1 MLMCFQRLLAFVYVA
16 GARNFSQE
24 ELVMKFD
31 SIKSR
36 LVLMTLVCV
45 IGMGVLV
52 VSQHYF
58 TQRLIGLHQQR
69 DVLLRMGQDLLQ
81 MRRHEKDFLLRHETV
96 YYDKFLERSYEFK
109 GRLTTL
115 VPLFNE
121 YRLPV
126 ADVESLSSSIEAYS
140 GTFRQV
146 VSLQERIG
154 LSQNDGLRAR
164 ITELENTLS
173 EGLRAQDSQASELL
187 TGIQLATRNYQ
198 INQEG
203 VYARQMMTLSER
215 LASEYSG
222 TALLSGTLVQY
233 REALLQLV
241 DAFTTYGVTHNEGL
255 RGEFRQSAHNVETQ
269 LKGVDAALQPM
280 IEQQEA
286 QVRIYSLSIAALTS
300 VVLILVLIKSFAT
313 FHRAFVNFLT
323 FFYRCKRQYQTID
336 TRKLGFAELKSLA
349 ELANEMV
356 ESKRDIEAR
365 LASVEA
371 ELANKKAS

>member
-1 MLMCFQRLLAFVYVA
+1 
-16 GARNFSQE
+16 
-24 ELVMKFD
+24 MKFD

-36 LVLMTLVCV
+36 LVLMTLICV

-58 TQRLIGLHQQR
+58 TQQLISLNQQR

-81 MRRHEKDFLLRHETV
+81 MRRHEKDFLLRHDTS
-96 YYDKFLERSYEFK
+96 YFDDFLEQSYLFK

-115 VPLFNE
+115 IPLFNE
-121 YRLPV
+121 YKLPV
-126 ADVESLSSSIEAYS
+126 ADVESLSTSIEAYS
-140 GTFRQV
+140 GAFQQV
-146 VSLQERIG
+146 VLVQERIG
-154 LSQNDGLRAR
+154 LTQNDGLRGR
-164 ITELENTLS
+164 ILALENALA
-173 EGLRAQDSQASELL
+173 EGPLAQKAQAIEQL
-187 TGIQLATRNYQ
+187 TTMQLATRNFQITREGYYAKQIKDMSAQFSAKYQ
-198 INQEG
+198 NDPA
-203 VYARQMMTLSER
+203 VR
-215 LASEYSG
+215 G
-222 TALLSGTLVQY
+222 TIMQY
-233 REALLQLV
+233 REALIGLV
-241 DAFTTYGVTHNEGL
+241 DGVITLGVTHNEGL
-255 RGEFRQSAHNVETQ
+255 RNEFRQSAHNVETQ
-269 LKGVDAALQPM
+269 LKGVDAALQPV
-280 IEQQEA
+280 IEQQEG

-323 FFYRCKRQYQTID
+323 FFYRCKRQYQMID

-371 ELANKKAS
+371 ELATKKARSS

>member
-1 MLMCFQRLLAFVYVA
+1 
-16 GARNFSQE
+16 
-24 ELVMKFD
+24 MKFD

-45 IGMGVLV
+45 VGMGVLV

-69 DVLLRMGQDLLQ
+69 DMLLRMGQDLLQ
-81 MRRHEKDFLLRHETV
+81 MRRHEKDFLLRLETH
-96 YYDKFLERSYEFK
+96 YYNKFLEQSYEFK

-115 VPLFNE
+115 VPMFNE
-121 YRLPV
+121 YQLPV
-126 ADVESLSSSIEAYS
+126 ADVESLSSSMEAYS
-140 GTFRQV
+140 DTFRQV
-146 VSLQERIG
+146 VSLQERVG
-154 LSQNDGLRAR
+154 LTQSNGLRVR
-164 ITELENTLS
+164 ISEFENMLNK
-173 EGLRAQDSQASELL
+173 GQLAQNPQANALL
-187 TGIQLATRNYQ
+187 TDVQLATRNFQ
-198 INQEG
+198 ISHEG
-203 VYARQMMTLSER
+203 EFAKEMNAKSER
-215 LASEYSG
+215 LIVEYGSMPS
-222 TALLSGTLVQY
+222 LEGTLVQY

-241 DAFTTYGVTHNEGL
+241 DAYTTYGLTHNEGL
-255 RGEFRQSAHNVETQ
+255 RGEFRQSAHNVEAQ

-300 VVLILVLIKSFAT
+300 IVLILVLIKSFAT

-323 FFYRCKRQYQTID
+323 FFYRCKRQYQIID

-356 ESKRDIEAR
+356 ESKRDIETR

-371 ELANKKAS
+371 ELASKKAS

>member
-1 MLMCFQRLLAFVYVA
+1 MCFQRLLAFCYVA
-16 GARNFSQE
+16 DARNFSQE

>member
-1 MLMCFQRLLAFVYVA
+1 
-16 GARNFSQE
+16 
-24 ELVMKFD
+24 MKFD